1 MLNTLPKVC
10 DKISHILT
18 RLRYFF
24 LLDAGRCDNALAAAV
39 FDVGL
44 VRPSR
49 NTLEAAFAADADVTF
64 AGAFA

>member
-1 MLNTLPKVC
+1 MHNTLPDVC

-18 RLRYFF
+18 RLHYFF
-24 LLDAGRCDNALAAAV
+24 LPDAGLCDNALAAAV

-49 NTLEAAFAADADVTF
+49 NTLEAAFAAGADVTF
-64 AGAFA
+64 AGAFD